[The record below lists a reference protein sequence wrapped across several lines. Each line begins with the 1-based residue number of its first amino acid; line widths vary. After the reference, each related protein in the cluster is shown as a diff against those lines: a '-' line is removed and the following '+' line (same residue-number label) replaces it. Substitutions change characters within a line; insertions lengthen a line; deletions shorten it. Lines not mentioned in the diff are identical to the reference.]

1 MSSTR
6 WLAGVLALA
15 GVTAVGAHGRPNKAE
30 MDSAAAEVFA
40 AADADGSGGLSAD
53 EFASF
58 HDLMRQ
64 RMQAAMFTRADAN
77 GDGQLTLEELQA
89 ARPPRGGRRL
99 GGPPPGT

>member
-1 MSSTR
+1 MRNTR
-6 WLAGVLALA
+6 WFAAAMAL
-15 GVTAVGAHGRPNKAE
+15 VGATVAGAGAWPGKAE
-30 MDSAAAEVFA
+30 REAAVAEVFA
-40 AADADGSGGLSAD
+40 EADADDSGALSAD
-53 EFASF
+53 EFETF

-89 ARPPRGGRRL
+89 ARPPRGGRH

>member
-1 MSSTR
+1 MRSTR
-6 WLAGVLALA
+6 WLAGALALVGA
-15 GVTAVGAHGRPNKAE
+15 TAVAARGWPDRGE
-30 MDSAAAEVFA
+30 MDAAAAEVFA
-40 AADADGSGGLSAD
+40 AADADGSGALSAD